1 MPRVSASFWRDAN
14 NVPIADDGVMVSK
27 AITLSG
33 NNTTVATPIF
43 RLTGSVEVRALYG
56 MVTTTLGSN
65 HTAAYWRL
73 NDQTAQSAISLATGT
88 ALSNATV
95 GSVITRRSLVSVALV
110 FVSAAAGAVSDPVAA
125 TAPSYFMPF
134 TVTQKTGA
142 VQTDI
147 EYVYTTTNTPTTG
160 AITFYCRYIPLSEDA
175 ELVAV

>member
-43 RLTGSVEVRALYG
+43 QLTGSVEVRALYG
-56 MVTTTLGSN
+56 VVMTTLGSN
-65 HTAAYWRL
+65 VTAAYWRL
-73 NDQTAQSAISLATGT
+73 NDQTAQVSISLATGT
-88 ALSNATV
+88 TLSTYAV
-95 GSVITRRSLVSVALV
+95 GSLLSRRSIASVALFGQNSV
-110 FVSAAAGAVSDPVAA
+110 ATTVHDPVAA

-134 TVTQKTGA
+134 AIAQKTGG
-142 VQTDI
+142 VQTNI
-147 EYVYTTTNTPTTG
+147 EFVYTTTNTPTTG

-175 ELVAV
+175 KLVAV